1 VKPFIKP
8 KSATPEPASAPKVTP
23 NELTILTV
31 ASGIADA
38 DERAAYLDRVCGD
51 DSTLRAR
58 ITERLAARGATPTTT
73 ERAELVRTV
82 AAHAPTNT
90 VAIVPMSGMTL
101 SATQSAPRQSPF
113 PWVLATI
120 LAAGIGALAVFFV
133 NEKDARVK
141 AETSAHDAARD
152 KTDAERERED
162 AQAKAL
168 EARTIA
174 ERTEQKRAE
183 ADRQREDAEKQKA
196 AAIATAAKSI
206 AEAEQLRTAT
216 KAAQTT
222 AEAALAKSAEAQKA
236 AAIAH
241 ADTLAKFA
249 AALIEEGRHADAE
262 PAARQCV
269 ELRTSNNADTWS
281 VFESHYLLG
290 AALMGRG
297 NVADA
302 ERELLATAQGME
314 PVAAAADVTNRTRY
328 ITAVKKLS
336 QLYSATGRK
345 REASEWRRKLD
356 GLPR

>member
-1 VKPFIKP
+1 MKPFLKP
-8 KSATPEPASAPKVTP
+8 KSATPEPSAPKVTP

-51 DSTLRAR
+51 DSALRAR
-58 ITERLAARGATPTTT
+58 ISERLAARGASPAPA

-82 AAHAPTNT
+82 SSHAPTNT

-101 SATQSAPRQSPF
+101 SATQATPRQSPF
-113 PWVLATI
+113 PWVLATL

-133 NEKDARVK
+133 NEKDARMK
-141 AETSAHDAARD
+141 AETTAHDAARD

-196 AAIATAAKSI
+196 AAIAEAEKSRT
-206 AEAEQLRTAT
+206 EAEQLRLTT
-216 KAAQTT
+216 KAAQATVDT
-222 AEAALAKSAEAQKA
+222 AVTKFTEAQKA
-236 AAIAH
+236 SAIAH

-249 AALIEEGRHADAE
+249 TALIEEGRHADAE

-269 ELRTSNNADTWS
+269 ELRTTHNAEAWA

-314 PVAAAADVTNRTRY
+314 PLAAAADATNRARY
-328 ITAVKKLS
+328 IAAVKKLS
-336 QLYSATGRK
+336 QLYSATGRR
-345 REASEWRRKLD
+345 REASDWRRKLD
-356 GLPR
+356 SLPR